1 VAKAAA
7 EFTAMITAVNHWAT
21 TKNSPPWVHPLPSIK
36 EALLRKAQGRVLQ
49 TDEDRPKKP
58 DTMTDAEWQKFTDRT
73 VFEDLYFDWQV
84 LDE

>member
-1 VAKAAA
+1 MSAHG
-7 EFTAMITAVNHWAT
+7 ITSAGV
-21 TKNSPPWVHPLPSIK
+21 
-36 EALLRKAQGRVLQ
+36 VLQ